1 MSCERNRRQK
11 VVFLKASI
19 IAAQKHLQVQP
30 QTQLDIRSFFYLL
43 KVLKRLRKLNTLHR
57 DFPVP
62 SLNNNNTMI
71 CWWKDSSWSFD
82 YVFKFLKLHFTYS
95 MIFWIHAECRFF
107 MKPIVAWQLCCA
119 MIEHYTI
126 DIFSLTVLYELSTH
140 HFVLRFLHFS
150 IIFISCNIQILQCWQ
165 MKNLL

>member
-1 MSCERNRRQK
+1 MSFERNRRQK

-62 SLNNNNTMI
+62 SLNNNNTML

-95 MIFWIHAECRFF
+95 MIFWIHVECRFF

-126 DIFSLTVLYELSTH
+126 DIFFTNGFIWIVYTSFCLYYFYTYT
-140 HFVLRFLHFS
+140 FS
-150 IIFISCNIQILQCWQ
+150 SFFH
-165 MKNLL
+165 NLYKL

>member
-1 MSCERNRRQK
+1 MKEIEDKK

-62 SLNNNNTMI
+62 SLNNNNTML

-95 MIFWIHAECRFF
+95 MIFWIHVECRFF
-107 MKPIVAWQLCCA
+107 MKPIVAWQLCCTV
-119 MIEHYTI
+119 IEHQTI
-126 DIFSLTVLYELSTH
+126 YFSLNGYIRKIFSS
-140 HFVLRFLHFS
+140 S
-150 IIFISCNIQILQCWQ
+150 
-165 MKNLL
+165 

>member
-1 MSCERNRRQK
+1 MSFERNRRQK

-62 SLNNNNTMI
+62 SLNNNKTML

-95 MIFWIHAECRFF
+95 MIFWIHVGCRFF
-107 MKPIVAWQLCCA
+107 MKPIVAWQLCCT

-140 HFVLRFLHFS
+140 HFVFITFTHITFS
-150 IIFISCNIQILQCWQ
+150 SFFH
-165 MKNLL
+165 NLYML